1 MGGNAAQRDFCAS
14 WPNQQKVTVPGLH
27 FFEEDSG
34 ATTCQACGEVAFIT
48 SLKGKAMTDVPL
60 YMMVNSDSPEYE
72 RSLHVHTPSGVSK
85 YETTKVT
92 SLLST
97 TLYTTHNTVFTS
109 DAVQYAQFS
118 VPSWS
123 RTLAFFGSGP
133 KRVFEVFACKKTAL
147 NAKSAKVLEKL

>member
-72 RSLHVHTPSGVSK
+72 RSLQMSTPSKVCKCDAIAIQQSVKCNRLHDQSHGFQFQGCSNYQVSCPRM
-85 YETTKVT
+85 E
-92 SLLST
+92 S
-97 TLYTTHNTVFTS
+97 NF
-109 DAVQYAQFS
+109 
-118 VPSWS
+118 
-123 RTLAFFGSGP
+123 
-133 KRVFEVFACKKTAL
+133 
-147 NAKSAKVLEKL
+147 